1 MTYKNYVIKTL
12 ATVLRGEGFKVVVQQ
27 ENTSINSSTNNVTN
41 QNSNL
46 PTQNGNSVNSNQP
59 RKNKKKNKKNRNQHR
74 QVLHQPFPVM
84 PFVTYSKIETTPPT
98 QSRYLP
104 RPH

>member
-1 MTYKNYVIKTL
+1 M
-12 ATVLRGEGFKVVVQQ
+12 LRGEGFKVVVQQ

-41 QNSNL
+41 QNSNS
-46 PTQNGNSVNSNQP
+46 PTQNAVNSNQP

-84 PFVTYSKIETTPPT
+84 PFVTYSKIETTQPT
-98 QSRYLP
+98 QSRYLINP
-104 RPH
+104 AYTLLLTHK